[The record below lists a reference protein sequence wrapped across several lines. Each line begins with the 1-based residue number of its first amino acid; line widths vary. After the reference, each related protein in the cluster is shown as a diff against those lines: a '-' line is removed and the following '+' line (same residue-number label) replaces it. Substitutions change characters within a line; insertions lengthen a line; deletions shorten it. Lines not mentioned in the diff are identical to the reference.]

1 MRKELI
7 APCGMNC
14 CICIAFLREKNK
26 CTGCRGSDKNKP
38 ITITQCKIRTC
49 SNLNSNFCY
58 DCKDFTCD
66 ELNHLDKRYRTKY
79 HMSMIENLK
88 FIQTNGISQFLKQEE
103 ERWKCPDC
111 GKVICCHNGIC
122 YSCGLEKL
130 KNKKYL
136 YRWED

>member
-26 CTGCRGSDKNKP
+26 CTGCRGSDKNKT

-49 SNLNSNFCY
+49 SKLNSNFCY
-58 DCKDFTCD
+58 DCKDFPCGN
-66 ELNHLDKRYRTKY
+66 LNHLDKRYKTKY

-88 FIQTNGISQFLKQEE
+88 FMQTNGISQFLKQEE

-136 YRWED
+136 YRWRD

>member
-1 MRKELI
+1 MI

-14 CICIAFLREKNK
+14 CICMAFLREKNK
-26 CTGCRGSDKNKP
+26 CTGCRGSDKNKT

-49 SNLNSNFCY
+49 SKLNSNFCY
-58 DCKDFTCD
+58 DCKDFPCD
-66 ELNHLDKRYRTKY
+66 KLNHLDKRYRTKY

-111 GKVICCHNGIC
+111 GGVICCHNGIC